1 MSRDQTIGQA
11 IGQYEDDKDI
21 HMDQDIA
28 RRISSGL
35 SPCQENG
42 QRTRAMHIY
51 CAYMNLMQ
59 FALLLHKKHMYVRY
73 EIGAQ
78 TNLILSLVLY

>member
-28 RRISSGL
+28 RIFSGL

-51 CAYMNLMQ
+51 CAY
-59 FALLLHKKHMYVRY
+59 
-73 EIGAQ
+73 
-78 TNLILSLVLY
+78 

>member
-11 IGQYEDDKDI
+11 IGQYEDDKDV

-28 RRISSGL
+28 RISSGL

-42 QRTRAMHIY
+42 QRTRAMHFY
-51 CAYMNLMQ
+51 CAYLNAACSSLSQIKVNVKNMS
-59 FALLLHKKHMYVRY
+59 VRH
-73 EIGAQ
+73 EIQ
-78 TNLILSLVLY
+78 NTI